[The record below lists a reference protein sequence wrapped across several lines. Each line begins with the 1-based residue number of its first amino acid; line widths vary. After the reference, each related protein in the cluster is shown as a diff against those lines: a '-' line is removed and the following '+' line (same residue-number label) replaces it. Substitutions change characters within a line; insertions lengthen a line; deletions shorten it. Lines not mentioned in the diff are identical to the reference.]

1 MDHRIQF
8 IIIFTLA
15 PSNFR
20 FSEQHKFK
28 KPNDEQALSLM
39 NDCAKSVLT
48 NFSDI
53 VIGYGQ
59 SDEYSFVF
67 KRNTE
72 TYNRRAR

>member
-1 MDHRIQF
+1 
-8 IIIFTLA
+8 LA